1 MDKNLTD
8 KNNNKKKAEEEK
20 QKKIN
25 KRTLTY
31 GYDINN
37 WILLFREKMSKKS
50 YKKVLKDIT
59 GLNLL
64 EQFKSDELGY
74 KITIF
79 YIQAKLK
86 IIENKIF
93 KYHLILNEKLKHQ
106 ISRCFHYAKNIPQE
120 LDTLLNSM
128 PSNLI
133 SDPIYYDDIK
143 KRNFRIQYVDDIIRC
158 YFDYIYVMGL
168 LYFKLNDCVK
178 SICYL
183 NLGLQLFSITKY
195 YLLSPHSLFKAQ
207 KCFILLAKIYITN
220 EDYKNALLILY
231 EAIKICFKQILFQ
244 IQDIYMGFFIG
255 EKEDIKVR
263 DKSDLDKL
271 KDSRMK
277 RTILNIIMIFLY
289 LGICYENMSN
299 IKKATAFYKQ
309 CEWFTRIF
317 LLKDNNGIYKFFF
330 RLKKKSIEVCN
341 VVDFLQEKIHEVDKR
356 IRRKMEEALKKN
368 LKKKRGRESLF
379 YDIKFK
385 KLINKLDKLKI
396 KEIDTINKFE
406 RNEMLR
412 SMSSNNK
419 KIKDKYFF
427 MNNLRLLEAYLTKE
441 FRHLV
446 LNMDQIKLF
455 DLDSIT
461 RGRVQ
466 KLVDELKY
474 EEEQK
479 RRKNKGLSLSPTLDT
494 KKNTYTKSLS
504 NKNSKIEN
512 EKSEKN
518 SNRIYSKLNIQK
530 TENKKNLMMNS
541 LNNNNNYL
549 RNKFRIQFPKNENKN
564 SLYALNKERNI
575 FSQSNNDL
583 LSMSTPNKKNI
594 SFNFKTPTNKSCIET
609 TKIFPKKIKI
619 NLKENCKGKRD
630 HYFLNLRYLRKRN
643 YIKKLSDRE
652 INFQKNIIR
661 TKRSPIPEIHYFN
674 RGLSFIEA
682 DNSFGKIKT
691 LVSNVNIYSDW
702 KDNMTEQEYK
712 DYLIRTRLENSFLFS
727 LNSKALE
734 KYKALTNRK
743 DMEDLE
749 DYKYEKSLRE
759 VDKVNKSTLSDLTL
773 KLNAIYENEQI
784 RKRENMLKNMK
795 INKQLIKRLYRN
807 RSSTGRIIR
816 KKENNT
822 SKRKVKF
829 SLSFSN

>member
-1 MDKNLTD
+1 
-8 KNNNKKKAEEEK
+8 
-20 QKKIN
+20 
-25 KRTLTY
+25 
-31 GYDINN
+31 
-37 WILLFREKMSKKS
+37 MSKKS

-277 RTILNIIMIFLY
+277 RTILNIIIIFLY

-330 RLKKKSIEVCN
+330 LLKFAILLIFCRKKFMRL
-341 VVDFLQEKIHEVDKR
+341 
-356 IRRKMEEALKKN
+356 
-368 LKKKRGRESLF
+368 
-379 YDIKFK
+379 IKEFEGKWK
-385 KLINKLDKLKI
+385 KL
-396 KEIDTINKFE
+396 
-406 RNEMLR
+406 
-412 SMSSNNK
+412 
-419 KIKDKYFF
+419 
-427 MNNLRLLEAYLTKE
+427 
-441 FRHLV
+441 
-446 LNMDQIKLF
+446 
-455 DLDSIT
+455 
-461 RGRVQ
+461 
-466 KLVDELKY
+466 
-474 EEEQK
+474 
-479 RRKNKGLSLSPTLDT
+479 
-494 KKNTYTKSLS
+494 
-504 NKNSKIEN
+504 
-512 EKSEKN
+512 
-518 SNRIYSKLNIQK
+518 
-530 TENKKNLMMNS
+530 
-541 LNNNNNYL
+541 
-549 RNKFRIQFPKNENKN
+549 
-564 SLYALNKERNI
+564 
-575 FSQSNNDL
+575 
-583 LSMSTPNKKNI
+583 
-594 SFNFKTPTNKSCIET
+594 
-609 TKIFPKKIKI
+609 
-619 NLKENCKGKRD
+619 
-630 HYFLNLRYLRKRN
+630 
-643 YIKKLSDRE
+643 
-652 INFQKNIIR
+652 
-661 TKRSPIPEIHYFN
+661 
-674 RGLSFIEA
+674 
-682 DNSFGKIKT
+682 
-691 LVSNVNIYSDW
+691 
-702 KDNMTEQEYK
+702 
-712 DYLIRTRLENSFLFS
+712 
-727 LNSKALE
+727 
-734 KYKALTNRK
+734 
-743 DMEDLE
+743 
-749 DYKYEKSLRE
+749 
-759 VDKVNKSTLSDLTL
+759 
-773 KLNAIYENEQI
+773 
-784 RKRENMLKNMK
+784 
-795 INKQLIKRLYRN
+795 
-807 RSSTGRIIR
+807 
-816 KKENNT
+816 
-822 SKRKVKF
+822 
-829 SLSFSN
+829 